1 MSDFKW
7 QVREGGKVIAQFV
20 ANVDAV
26 MFYDMLDGLG
36 GTDKVHRTVEPINE
50 QQAEKD

>member
-26 MFYDMLDGLG
+26 MFYDMLDG
-36 GTDKVHRTVEPINE
+36 TDKVHRTVEPINE